1 MYTTHFGFNEK
12 PFTLTPNPRF
22 MYLSHN
28 HKEAFAHLLYGINNR
43 HGFMCLIGEVGT
55 GKTTL
60 LRSLLGRLQDEL
72 YRTALIFNPCM
83 TGVELLQSINQE
95 FGIRS
100 GSDQASELLNMLNHY
115 LLSENSQGHTV
126 VLVIDEAQNLKP
138 EVLEQIRLI
147 SNLETEND
155 KLIQIILAGQPELKK
170 LLKKPE
176 LRQLNQRIA
185 VRYTLKPMNRDETG
199 AYIRHRIEMAGD
211 DCEVSF
217 SDRAVALIHLYSRGT
232 PRMINILCDRALLNA
247 YSHEQHHV
255 AAWTVFKAICEL
267 RELPTPG
274 QAKEYRP
281 SAAHRRR
288 KQGFFSS
295 RKPAPTVSNAA
306 PAPQP
311 DTYQVDPPAC
321 EAGSPEHFDLG
332 EELRLELDDDD
343 RISDMES
350 DSGKGLSLLHSMM
363 EELNDPDQHSGI
375 VLLML
380 RFAAE
385 YLNRAVVF
393 MVQDSIVS
401 GVGQFGFGDET
412 ISGDE
417 RVRAINFSLESGSM
431 FHSPY
436 RSARA
441 TVFKPELTTANRLF
455 FDQLGGGIPNEA
467 FIGPIVSRSRVIGF
481 LYGDNLPDKNKIGR
495 TESLEIF
502 LSQTG
507 AAMEKILLERQL
519 QERGRQ

>member
-1 MYTTHFGFNEK
+1 MYTKHFGFTEK
-12 PFTLTPNPRF
+12 PFALTPNPRF

-28 HKEAFAHLLYGINNR
+28 HKEAFAHLLYGINNH

-60 LRSLLGRLQDEL
+60 LRTLLSRLQDQQ

-83 TGVELLQSINQE
+83 SDIELLQSINQE
-95 FGIRS
+95 FGICS
-100 GSDQASELLNMLNHY
+100 SSDQASELLNMLNHY

-126 VLVIDEAQNLKP
+126 VLVIDEAQNLQP

-170 LLKKPE
+170 LLKKTE

-185 VRYTLKPMNRDETG
+185 VRYTLKPMNRDETE
-199 AYIRHRIEMAGD
+199 AYIRHRLETAGS
-211 DCEVSF
+211 DCNVSF
-217 SDRAVALIHLYSRGT
+217 SSRAIGVVHLYSRGI

-247 YSHEQHHV
+247 YSHEVHHIE
-255 AAWTVFKAICEL
+255 ALTIFKVIWEL

-274 QAKEYRP
+274 PAKEYRP
-281 SAAHRRR
+281 SAADRRR
-288 KQGFFSS
+288 KKGFFTGQKSPRILSKAASALQPEDRHVEQSVHEPGSS
-295 RKPAPTVSNAA
+295 
-306 PAPQP
+306 
-311 DTYQVDPPAC
+311 DL
-321 EAGSPEHFDLG
+321 FDLG
-332 EELRLELDDDD
+332 EELRLELNDE
-343 RISDMES
+343 RIFDTES

-363 EELNDPDQHSGI
+363 EALNDPDMQGGI
-375 VLLML
+375 LLLVL

-385 YLNRAVVF
+385 YLNRAVIF
-393 MVQDSIVS
+393 MVQDSTVS
-401 GVGQFGFGDET
+401 GVGQFGIGDET
-412 ISGDE
+412 INGDE

-431 FHSPY
+431 FRTPY
-436 RSARA
+436 QTARA
-441 TVFKPELTTANRLF
+441 TTIKPEVTTVNKLI
-455 FDQLGGGIPNEA
+455 FDQLGGGVPDEV

-481 LYGDNLPDKNKIGR
+481 LYGDNLPEKKKIGR

-507 AAMEKILLERQL
+507 AALEKTMLERQL
-519 QERGRQ
+519 RERGGR